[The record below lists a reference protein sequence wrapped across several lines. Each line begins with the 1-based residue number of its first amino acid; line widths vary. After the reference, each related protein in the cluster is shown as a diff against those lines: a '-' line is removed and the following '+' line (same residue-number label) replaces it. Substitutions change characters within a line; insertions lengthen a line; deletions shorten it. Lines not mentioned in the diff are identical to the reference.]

1 MSENVHPHAQAP
13 TVLHEAVHEPHE
25 EGAHATLRG
34 YLIGFVL
41 SVILTALPFYYV
53 MSGAL
58 HDTTVTALV
67 IMALAGVQ
75 IVVHMIFFLHMSP
88 RAEGGWS
95 LMALAFTLIILVIAL
110 SGSLW
115 VMYHLNNNMMPM
127 SMEDMRNLP

>member
-1 MSENVHPHAQAP
+1 MSANTHPQAEAP
-13 TVLHEAVHEPHE
+13 TVLHEAVHAPHE
-25 EGAHATLRG
+25 EGTHATLRG

-58 HDTTVTALV
+58 HDNTITALV
-67 IMALAGVQ
+67 IMGLAGVQ
-75 IVVHMIFFLHMSP
+75 IVVHMIFFLHMTP
-88 RAEGGWS
+88 KAEGGWS

-127 SMEDMRNLP
+127 SVEDMRNMP